1 MHSSDGGAHGPVAR
15 SARSGFP
22 TSDSGVV
29 IVTHSDCS
37 TSTIYTTM
45 SQHELSEMEEVEL
58 ESTANS
64 LSIYRGGTVD
74 QDVGTTDIKLA
85 IFASIVCQDDYWHLS
100 PEVRCFEHTYV
111 HALATCVPRNC
122 ASWT

>member
-37 TSTIYTTM
+37 TSTIYATM
-45 SQHELSEMEEVEL
+45 SQHELSEMEEVEVGI
-58 ESTANS
+58 ESTINS
-64 LSIYRGGTVD
+64 PSIYRGGTVD
-74 QDVGTTDIKLA
+74 QDVGTTEIRLA
-85 IFASIVCQDDYWHLS
+85 VFTSIVCQDDYWHLS
-100 PEVRCFEHTYV
+100 PEVRYLSTHMFM
-111 HALATCVPRNC
+111 L
-122 ASWT
+122 